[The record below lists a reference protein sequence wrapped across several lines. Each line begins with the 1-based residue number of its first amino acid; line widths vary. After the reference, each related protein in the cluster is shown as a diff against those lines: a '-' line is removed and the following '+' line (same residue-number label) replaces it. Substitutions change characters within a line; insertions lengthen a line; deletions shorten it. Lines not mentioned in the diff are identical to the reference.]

1 MKVNVRGY
9 GRIPGTNMLAPK
21 LGIDMTRD
29 QILVASTSP
38 DINVY
43 DAKTHVYLTRA
54 NIDKFFE
61 IEANEKIGVVAT
73 PIVEKKPDVHV
84 REIGKIKV
92 LKSELVEEPTTGEVL
107 NSLTVE
113 AVEAVDVKPVE
124 IVENEVTEAADVVE
138 VPSTIEETTT
148 EEEEEVVEETVE
160 DKPYQFKKKNKKKH

>member
-61 IEANEKIGVVAT
+61 IEANEQIGVVST
-73 PIVEKKPDVHV
+73 PIVEKKPAANV

-107 NSLTVE
+107 NNLT
-113 AVEAVDVKPVE
+113 VEAVDVKPVE
-124 IVENEVTEAADVVE
+124 IIENEVTEAADVVE
-138 VPSTIEETTT
+138 VPSTIEETVEETT
-148 EEEEEVVEETVE
+148 EEEVVEETVE
-160 DKPYQFKKKNKKKH
+160 EKPYQFKKKNKKKH

>member
-29 QILVASTSP
+29 QILIASTSP
-38 DINVY
+38 NINVY
-43 DAKTHVYLTRA
+43 DAKTHVYLTKS

-73 PIVEKKPDVHV
+73 PIVEKKPDANV

-92 LKSELVEEPTTGEVL
+92 LKSELVEEPTTGEVR
-107 NSLTVE
+107 NSLTVK
-113 AVEAVDVKPVE
+113 AVEAVEPVN

-138 VPSTIEETTT
+138 VPSTVEETT
-148 EEEEEVVEETVE
+148 EEVVEETVE

>member
-29 QILVASTSP
+29 QILIASTSP
-38 DINVY
+38 NINVY
-43 DAKTHVYLTRA
+43 DAKTHVYLTKS

-73 PIVEKKPDVHV
+73 PIVETKTEVVKEPVVEPVVNNEVSITSETDEAADV
-84 REIGKIKV
+84 E
-92 LKSELVEEPTTGEVL
+92 
-107 NSLTVE
+107 
-113 AVEAVDVKPVE
+113 PVE

-138 VPSTIEETTT
+138 VPSTVEETT
-148 EEEEEVVEETVE
+148 EEEVVEETVE

>member
-29 QILVASTSP
+29 QILIASTSP
-38 DINVY
+38 NINVY
-43 DAKTHVYLTRA
+43 DAKTHVYLTKS

-73 PIVEKKPDVHV
+73 PIVENKPAANV

-92 LKSELVEEPTTGEVL
+92 LKSELVEEPTTGEVR
-107 NSLTVE
+107 NSLTVK
-113 AVEAVDVKPVE
+113 AVEAVDVEPVE

-138 VPSTIEETTT
+138 VPSTIEETT
-148 EEEEEVVEETVE
+148 EEEVVEETVE